1 MDVLLSH
8 VAFLAEHVVAVV
20 FCAFLIEAAG
30 IPFPSRLILVLAA
43 AAQLEVSDL
52 VELALAA
59 TAGAT
64 LGDHVPY
71 LVGRR
76 FGPRVLALYCRIT
89 LGSERCV
96 DRTVTYFRRF
106 GGAAILLSRFS
117 ASVRLFASVLSGCGY
132 IRYPRFV
139 MYDVAGTVIY
149 TTIWTVVGHVVG
161 EQIGD
166 LLQRH
171 GVKLLVLVGPVA
183 LAVLVVSRLWRRSR
197 YGPARADV
205 VIACAPPERAS
216 ELTPR

>member
-1 MDVLLSH
+1 MPVTSEAPPMAPSLPCSYLGTTEETTTLDALLSH
-8 VAFLAEHVVAVV
+8 VAFLADHVVAVV
-20 FCAFLIEAAG
+20 FCAVLIEAAG

-43 AAQLEVSDL
+43 ATQLEVSDL

-64 LGDHVPY
+64 IGDHVPY
-71 LVGRR
+71 LVGRQ

-96 DRTVTYFRRF
+96 DRTIAYFRRF

-132 IRYPRFV
+132 IS
-139 MYDVAGTVIY
+139 
-149 TTIWTVVGHVVG
+149 
-161 EQIGD
+161 
-166 LLQRH
+166 
-171 GVKLLVLVGPVA
+171 
-183 LAVLVVSRLWRRSR
+183 SRLWRRSR
-197 YGPARADV
+197 YGPARADA
-205 VIACAPPERAS
+205 VIACAPTERAS